1 MNRIIIILIFSLLSF
16 HLYSQKSY
24 VLNLSKAI
32 ELAKQE
38 NRNILNAKADI
49 AIAKKK
55 VWETTAIGLPQVTTS
70 ANFQNMLDIPVTLM
84 PAKIFDPNAGP
95 NDYVPLKFG
104 QDYSSSFDFSASQLL
119 FSGEYIVGLQASK
132 TYKELSQKA
141 ALKSENDVIELVT
154 KSYYAVLFAYEN
166 ELILINTQK
175 DIQKTYDEISKT
187 YEVGM
192 AEETDVSQ
200 LELNLLTVNNS
211 ISSVQRQIKVVEQ
224 ILKFQIGID
233 VNDSIVL
240 TDSLKYIFDN
250 TSLTPILKQDFDINK
265 NIEYQMLQT
274 QKDITNLSLK
284 REKSL
289 FLPTLS
295 AFYAHSVSGQTNNFD
310 DYFNGSQQYYQSN
323 IIGAGLSWNIFSSG
337 SKIVKVQQAKLEV
350 DKMRNQEYILQQ
362 SLEFQVHQ
370 ARAKLLNSY
379 DTYVKEEKNTKLAEK
394 IYKRSLIK
402 FTNGLIS
409 SAELTQLNI
418 QYFNSQSAY
427 YGAIMSV
434 LNAKAE
440 LDKILGNNI

>member
-1 MNRIIIILIFSLLSF
+1 M
-16 HLYSQKSY
+16 
-24 VLNLSKAI
+24 
-32 ELAKQE
+32 
-38 NRNILNAKADI
+38 
-49 AIAKKK
+49 
-55 VWETTAIGLPQVTTS
+55 
-70 ANFQNMLDIPVTLM
+70 
-84 PAKIFDPNAGP
+84 
-95 NDYVPLKFG
+95 
-104 QDYSSSFDFSASQLL
+104 
-119 FSGEYIVGLQASK
+119 
-132 TYKELSQKA
+132 
-141 ALKSENDVIELVT
+141 
-154 KSYYAVLFAYEN
+154 
-166 ELILINTQK
+166 
-175 DIQKTYDEISKT
+175 
-187 YEVGM
+187 
-192 AEETDVSQ
+192 
-200 LELNLLTVNNS
+200 
-211 ISSVQRQIKVVEQ
+211 
-224 ILKFQIGID
+224 KFQIGID